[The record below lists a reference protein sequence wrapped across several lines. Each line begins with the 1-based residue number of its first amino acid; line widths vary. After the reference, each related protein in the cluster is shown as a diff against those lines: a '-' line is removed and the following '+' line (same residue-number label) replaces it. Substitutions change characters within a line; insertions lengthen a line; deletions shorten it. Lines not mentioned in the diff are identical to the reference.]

1 MKMEA
6 MQKKKM
12 WKVAITH
19 FFLTIIVCAGVVI
32 ATGDWQGLWIN
43 LMELLQPIA
52 WLLIV
57 IVFNFSDG
65 ENWSTTQIVLMQICF
80 YSAIPLWSICFG
92 WLYAKLLN
100 YFQTRKKILKS

>member
-1 MKMEA
+1 
-6 MQKKKM
+6 M

-43 LMELLQPIA
+43 LMKLLQPVA

-57 IVFNFSDG
+57 IVMNLSDG
-65 ENWSTTQIVLMQICF
+65 ENWSTTQIVLMQISF

-92 WLYAKLLN
+92 WLYVKFTNWLN
-100 YFQTRKKILKS
+100 HFPVLGKKVFLKS